1 MRWRLSPVVMLFAV
15 LPLTLTCAHDPRPPV
30 DLEAGSTTLAR
41 PQAWDEARRRMV
53 ANHIAA
59 RGVHDSKV
67 LQAMRKVPRHLF
79 VPAAMQTKA
88 YQDTALPI
96 GHGQTISQ
104 PYIVAY
110 MTQAARILPTDRVLE
125 IGTGSGYQAAV
136 LACLSLEVYTIEI
149 VEPLGRKAKSLLE
162 SLGYENIR
170 FRIGDGYDGWPER
183 APFDAIVVTAA
194 PPAGSPASPRSA
206 SGGRKADPAT
216 GWKGAKAGPDDQD
229 CQGLEAGNSPAGKIR
244 SHGGKSAGKNQRP
257 EAMNF
262 FRGGLKTGGRQGLSR
277 LMLTEKPPGP

>member
-15 LPLTLTCAHDPRPPV
+15 LPLTLTCAHDPRPRV

-125 IGTGSGYQAAV
+125 IGTGSGYQDAV

-149 VEPLGRKAKSLLE
+149 VEPLGRRAKSLLE

-194 PPAGSPASPRSA
+194 PLQVSQPLLDQLRV
-206 SGGRKADPAT
+206 GGRMILPLGGRGQKLVRMTRTAR
-216 GWKGAKAGPDDQD
+216 
-229 CQGLEAGNSPAGKIR
+229 GLKREILLPVKFVPMAGKAR
-244 SHGGKSAGKNQRP
+244 ERTN
-257 EAMNF
+257 
-262 FRGGLKTGGRQGLSR
+262 GR
-277 LMLTEKPPGP
+277 KP

>member
-1 MRWRLSPVVMLFAV
+1 MRRLLVQLILLLVAFSQTFG
-15 LPLTLTCAHDPRPPV
+15 CAEIEPAPAR
-30 DLEAGSTTLAR
+30 ESAR
-41 PQAWDEARRRMV
+41 PALEPPDPEEARRRMV
-53 ANHIAA
+53 ANQIAA
-59 RGVHDSKV
+59 RGVRDPRV
-67 LQAMRKVPRHLF
+67 LEAMRKVPRHLF
-79 VPAAMQTKA
+79 VPAAIQAKA
-88 YQDTALPI
+88 YQDTALRI

-170 FRIGDGYDGWPER
+170 FRIGDGYEGWPER

-194 PPAGSPASPRSA
+194 PLQVPQPLVDQLRV
-206 SGGRKADPAT
+206 GGRLILPLGGRGQKLVRMTRTAR
-216 GWKGAKAGPDDQD
+216 
-229 CQGLEAGNSPAGKIR
+229 GLKREILLPVRFVPMAGKAQERI
-244 SHGGKSAGKNQRP
+244 N
-257 EAMNF
+257 
-262 FRGGLKTGGRQGLSR
+262 GR
-277 LMLTEKPPGP
+277 KP

>member
-1 MRWRLSPVVMLFAV
+1 MLFAV
-15 LPLTLTCAHDPRPPV
+15 LPLTLPCAQNPRPPV
-30 DLEAGSTTLAR
+30 DQEAGSTTLAE

-53 ANHIAA
+53 ANQIAA
-59 RGVHDSKV
+59 RGVRDSRV
-67 LQAMRKVPRHLF
+67 LEAMRKVPRHLF
-79 VPAAMQTKA
+79 VPAAIQAKA
-88 YQDTALPI
+88 YQDTALRI

-162 SLGYENIR
+162 SLEYENIQV
-170 FRIGDGYDGWPER
+170 RIGDGFDGWPEM

-194 PPAGSPASPRSA
+194 PLQVPQPLVDQLQV
-206 SGGRKADPAT
+206 GGRLILP
-216 GWKGAKAGPDDQD
+216 
-229 CQGLEAGNSPAGKIR
+229 L
-244 SHGGKSAGKNQRP
+244 GGKSQELVRMTRTA
-257 EAMNF
+257 
-262 FRGGLKTGGRQGLSR
+262 GGLKREILLPVRFVPMAEKALEKTNGR
-277 LMLTEKPPGP
+277 KP

>member
-15 LPLTLTCAHDPRPPV
+15 LPLTLTCAHDHRPPV

-194 PPAGSPASPRSA
+194 PLQVPQPLLDQLRV
-206 SGGRKADPAT
+206 GGRLILPLGGRGQKLVRMTRTAR
-216 GWKGAKAGPDDQD
+216 
-229 CQGLEAGNSPAGKIR
+229 GLKREILLPVKFVPMAGKAQER
-244 SHGGKSAGKNQRP
+244 TN
-257 EAMNF
+257 
-262 FRGGLKTGGRQGLSR
+262 GR
-277 LMLTEKPPGP
+277 KP

>member
-1 MRWRLSPVVMLFAV
+1 MRRHLTPVVMLFAV
-15 LPLTLTCAHDPRPPV
+15 LPLTLPCAQNPRPPV
-30 DLEAGSTTLAR
+30 DQEAGSTTLAE

-53 ANHIAA
+53 ANQIAA
-59 RGVHDSKV
+59 RGVRDSRV
-67 LQAMRKVPRHLF
+67 LEAMRKVPRHLF
-79 VPAAMQTKA
+79 VPAAIQAKA
-88 YQDTALPI
+88 YQDTALRI

-162 SLGYENIR
+162 SLEYENIQV
-170 FRIGDGYDGWPER
+170 RIGDGFDGWPEM

-194 PPAGSPASPRSA
+194 PLQVPQPLVDQLQV
-206 SGGRKADPAT
+206 GGRLILP
-216 GWKGAKAGPDDQD
+216 
-229 CQGLEAGNSPAGKIR
+229 L
-244 SHGGKSAGKNQRP
+244 GGKSQELVRMTRTA
-257 EAMNF
+257 
-262 FRGGLKTGGRQGLSR
+262 GGLKREILLPVRFVPMAEKALEKTNGR
-277 LMLTEKPPGP
+277 